1 MVTNVSQPL
10 TKKPHE
16 NLDLVGSIKATP
28 IAMEILGIP
37 AVSTC
42 MLGAFAA
49 TTKWVELDS
58 VLAILPEYFKGK
70 ILDKNIV
77 CVERGFKETAIFEQ

>member
-1 MVTNVSQPL
+1 
-10 TKKPHE
+10 
-16 NLDLVGSIKATP
+16 
-28 IAMEILGIP
+28 
-37 AVSTC
+37 

-49 TTKWVELDS
+49 TTQWVELDS